1 MTVKTKAAVLW
12 GANQDWQIEEVE
24 LGDPVSSEVQV
35 RLAASGL
42 CHSDEHVRVGDF
54 PMVEPGA
61 FPFIG
66 GHEGAGIVTKV
77 GTGVTS
83 LSEGDHVVLGFIP
96 SCGRCPSCATG
107 HQNLCDLG
115 ATLLTGQAIADGTNR
130 IQVKGQNAS
139 PMCLLGTF
147 SPYVTVHEASAIK
160 IEDDIPL
167 DKAAL
172 VGCGVTTGW
181 GSSVYAAD
189 VRPGETVVIIGVG
202 GIGANAVQGARLA
215 GARHIVAIDPVEF
228 KRELAM
234 EFGATHTYASMAE
247 AIGPLTELTWG
258 RMAEKAVICVGR
270 IEGQH
275 IAEML
280 SLVGKGGTG
289 VVTGMGSMTDIDVK
303 LSLFELT
310 LLQKRIQGAIFG
322 SGNPR
327 FDIPN
332 LLRLYTEGQL
342 KLDELITRTYKLE
355 EINQGY
361 ADMYAGK
368 NIRGL
373 VMYDESDY

>member
-1 MTVKTKAAVLW
+1 VKTKAAVLW
-12 GANQDWQIEEVE
+12 GADQDWQVEEVE
-24 LGDPVSSEVQV
+24 LGDPVAAEVQV
-35 RLAASGL
+35 QLAASGL
-42 CHSDEHVRVGDF
+42 CHSDEHVRVGDI

-77 GTGVTS
+77 GKGVTS
-83 LSEGDHVVLGFIP
+83 LKEGDHVVLGFIP
-96 SCGRCPSCATG
+96 SCGRCPSCARG

-130 IQVKGQNAS
+130 IQVRGQNAS

-160 IEDDIPL
+160 ILDDIPL

-189 VRPGETVVIIGVG
+189 VQAGDTVVVVGVG
-202 GIGANAVQGARLA
+202 GIGANAVQGALAA
-215 GARHIVAIDPVEF
+215 GARHIVAIDPVAM
-228 KRELAM
+228 KREMAM
-234 EFGATHTYASMAE
+234 KLGATHAYASIEE
-247 AIGPLTELTWG
+247 ATAPLTDLTWG
-258 RMAEKAVICVGR
+258 AMAEKAIICVGR
-270 IEGQH
+270 IRGED
-275 IAEML
+275 IAGTL
-280 SLVGKGGTG
+280 SLVGKGGTA
-289 VVTGMGSMTDIDVK
+289 VVTGMGSMTDVDVS

-310 LLQKRIQGAIFG
+310 LMQKRLQGAIFG

-327 FDIPN
+327 YDIPH
-332 LLRLYTEGQL
+332 LLRLYMEGQL
-342 KLDELITRTYKLE
+342 MLDELITTRYPLE

-361 ADMYAGK
+361 ADMNAGK
-368 NIRGL
+368 NIRGVL
-373 VMYDESDY
+373 VYE

>member
-1 MTVKTKAAVLW
+1 MKTKAAVLW
-12 GANQDWQIEEVE
+12 GADQDWQVEEVE
-24 LGDPVSSEVQV
+24 LGDPVAAEVQV
-35 RLAASGL
+35 QLAASGL
-42 CHSDEHVRVGDF
+42 CHSDEHVRVGDI

-77 GTGVTS
+77 GKGVTS
-83 LSEGDHVVLGFIP
+83 LKEGDHVVLGFIP
-96 SCGRCPSCATG
+96 SCGRCPSCARG

-130 IQVKGQNAS
+130 IQVRGQNAS

-160 IEDDIPL
+160 ILDDIPL

-189 VRPGETVVIIGVG
+189 VQAGDTVVVVGVG
-202 GIGANAVQGARLA
+202 GIGANAVQGALAA
-215 GARHIVAIDPVEF
+215 GARHIVAIDPVAM
-228 KRELAM
+228 KREMAM
-234 EFGATHTYASMAE
+234 KLGATHAYASIEE
-247 AIGPLTELTWG
+247 ATAPLTDLTWG
-258 RMAEKAVICVGR
+258 AMAEKAIICVGR
-270 IEGQH
+270 IRGED
-275 IAEML
+275 IAGTL
-280 SLVGKGGTG
+280 SLVGKGGTA
-289 VVTGMGSMTDIDVK
+289 VVTGMGSMTDIDVS

-310 LLQKRIQGAIFG
+310 LMQKRLQGAIFG

-327 FDIPN
+327 YDIPH
-332 LLRLYTEGQL
+332 LLRLYMEGQL
-342 KLDELITRTYKLE
+342 MLDELITTRYPLE

-361 ADMYAGK
+361 ADMNAGK

-373 VMYDESDY
+373 VEYGPADY

>member
-1 MTVKTKAAVLW
+1 MKTKAAVLW
-12 GANQDWQIEEVE
+12 GADQDWQVEEVE
-24 LGDPVSSEVQV
+24 LGDPVAAEVQV
-35 RLAASGL
+35 QLAASGL
-42 CHSDEHVRVGDF
+42 CHSDEHVRVGDI

-83 LSEGDHVVLGFIP
+83 LKEGDHVVLGFIP
-96 SCGRCPSCATG
+96 SCGRCPSCARG

-130 IQVKGQNAS
+130 IQVRGQNAS

-160 IEDDIPL
+160 ILDDIPL

-189 VRPGETVVIIGVG
+189 VQAGDTVVVVGVG
-202 GIGANAVQGARLA
+202 GIGANAVQGALAA
-215 GARHIVAIDPVEF
+215 GARHIVAIDPVAM
-228 KRELAM
+228 KREMAM
-234 EFGATHTYASMAE
+234 KLGATHAYASIEE
-247 AIGPLTELTWG
+247 ATAPLTDLTWG
-258 RMAEKAVICVGR
+258 AMAEKAVICVGR
-270 IEGQH
+270 IRGED
-275 IAEML
+275 IAGTL
-280 SLVGKGGTG
+280 SLVGKGGTA
-289 VVTGMGSMTDIDVK
+289 VVTGMGSMTDVDVS

-310 LLQKRIQGAIFG
+310 LMQKRLQGAIFG

-327 FDIPN
+327 YDIPH
-332 LLRLYTEGQL
+332 LLRLYMEGQL
-342 KLDELITRTYKLE
+342 MLDELITTRYPLE

-361 ADMYAGK
+361 ADMNAGK

-373 VMYDESDY
+373 VEYGPADY

>member
-1 MTVKTKAAVLW
+1 MKTKAAVLW
-12 GANQDWQIEEVE
+12 GANEDWSVEEVE
-24 LGDPVSSEVQV
+24 LGDPVANEVQV

-42 CHSDEHVRVGDF
+42 CHSDEHNRIGDI

-61 FPFIG
+61 YPFIG

-77 GTGVTS
+77 GPGVNH
-83 LSEGDHVVLGFIP
+83 LKEGDHVVLGFIP
-96 SCGRCPSCATG
+96 SCGQCPSCATG

-115 ATLLTGQAIADGTNR
+115 AFLLTGQAISDGTNR
-130 IQVKGQNAS
+130 IQVRGQGAT

-160 IEDDIPL
+160 IDDDIPL

-189 VRPGETVVIIGVG
+189 VRAGETVVIIGTG
-202 GIGANAVQGARLA
+202 GIGMNAVQGARMA
-215 GARHIVAIDPVEF
+215 GAKHVIAIDPVEM
-228 KRELAM
+228 KREKAM
-234 EFGATHTYASMAE
+234 ELGATHTFSSMAE
-247 AIGPLTELTWG
+247 AMEPMVDLTRG
-258 RMAEKAVICVGR
+258 RMAEKAVIAVGR
-270 IEGQH
+270 IEGEH
-275 IAEML
+275 IQQML

-289 VVTGMGSMTDIDVK
+289 VVTGMGSMIENDVK

-310 LLQKRIQGAIFG
+310 LLEKRLQGAIFG

-332 LLRLYTEGQL
+332 LLRLYQEGEL
-342 KLDELITRTYKLE
+342 MLDELITTTYALE
-355 EINQGY
+355 DINQGY
-361 ADMYAGK
+361 ADMNAGK
-368 NIRGL
+368 NIRGV
-373 VMYDESDY
+373 VMYGDADY